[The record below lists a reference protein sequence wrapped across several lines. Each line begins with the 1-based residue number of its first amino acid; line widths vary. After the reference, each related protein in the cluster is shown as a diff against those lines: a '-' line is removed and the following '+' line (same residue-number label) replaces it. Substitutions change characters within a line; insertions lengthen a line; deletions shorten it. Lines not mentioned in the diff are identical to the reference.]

1 MREELSNLY
10 FDDGGSGTGVWWW
23 EEVWRRTLLLL
34 LLCDASLRNFSYLF
48 ASDGEEWNFPSLLC
62 VAQEILCELFYD
74 SFARFKWQ
82 SKLWFTISIEDYTK
96 WTIKAWGHN
105 TTTAKLFRS
114 STRRFRCMRNFCDN
128 LKRKK
133 ILFSATFFLSLSFV
147 GCLRNNHLFKAW
159 KSFFCCWGERS
170 NGFSSVFGNMATE
183 YFMYE
188 KSASLSYLFKISPI
202 QKDVAHMPAYIFCR
216 RKFVFME
223 NWASESKSFTLILI
237 SPLRPRRF
245 CVHDQLISNANVDLC
260 WDEIPWH
267 CDVAFIRFWTIQYKL
282 FREITQEQEVIR
294 NGNFCFSFFSEY
306 KLDLKI
312 FLSARGKKRCRKEGA
327 QRTSWRTNNEERL
340 LGLR

>member
-133 ILFSATFFLSLSFV
+133 ILFSATFFLSLS
-147 GCLRNNHLFKAW
+147 L
-159 KSFFCCWGERS
+159 
-170 NGFSSVFGNMATE
+170 
-183 YFMYE
+183 
-188 KSASLSYLFKISPI
+188 SL
-202 QKDVAHMPAYIFCR
+202 
-216 RKFVFME
+216 
-223 NWASESKSFTLILI
+223 
-237 SPLRPRRF
+237 
-245 CVHDQLISNANVDLC
+245 
-260 WDEIPWH
+260 
-267 CDVAFIRFWTIQYKL
+267 VAFATIIYSKHENRFFAAGVSEATGSPRYLGTWQLNILCMKNQLHYHICLKFL
-282 FREITQEQEVIR
+282 PFRKTSHTCLHIYFAEE
-294 NGNFCFSFFSEY
+294 NLYSW
-306 KLDLKI
+306 KI
-312 FLSARGKKRCRKEGA
+312 GRANRKV
-327 QRTSWRTNNEERL
+327 L
-340 LGLR
+340 L